1 MDAATISSFTDEMEK
16 IAISVR
22 KATQVAYS
30 VAKRRARTGAV
41 GRLKNDKSWL
51 KNFRRDNGV
60 RLMSAEASEKRKAVR
75 DAITSGSLRGSHGAH
90 EPGYAHGATRWSKR
104 DTLAR
109 LKKRKPSS
117 FREIS
122 RG

>member
-1 MDAATISSFTDEMEK
+1 MDNSMMSAFSDEMEK

-41 GRLKNDKSWL
+41 GRAKNDKSWL
-51 KNFRRDNGV
+51 KNFRRDNGSK
-60 RLMSAEASEKRKAVR
+60 LMNAEASEKRRAVR
-75 DAITSGSLRGSHGAH
+75 DAITSGSSRGSHGIH
-90 EPGYAHGATRWSKR
+90 EPGFEHGATRWSKR

-109 LKKRKPSS
+109 MKKRRPSS